1 MKKPFLF
8 LCLTLLTL
16 ILFRGFLFRQLIS
29 YHEIGQRKAINI
41 THPKLIKC
49 IDAQLHNQQMDI
61 KEIARIANKVTTQ
74 ELRFTAKKVSQNP
87 NDLINSHQANC
98 VGYASMFNTIATH
111 LIKKNGLEKE
121 LVAQHKIGHLYLLG
135 FNLHSFFKSPFFMDH
150 DFNQIIHLKTKEV
163 IAIDPTV
170 SDYLWINCITTTN

>member
-1 MKKPFLF
+1 MTFLII
-8 LCLTLLTL
+8 LLL
-16 ILFRGFLFRQLIS
+16 KGYLFRLLVT
-29 YHEIGQRKAINI
+29 YHKIGQRVTINI
-41 THPKLIKC
+41 TNPRLIKC
-49 IDAQLHNQQMDI
+49 IDNELDNQQLNI
-61 KEIARIANKVTTQ
+61 EEIATIANKITTQ
-74 ELRFTAKKVSQNP
+74 ELRFTTRKVSQDP
-87 NDLINSHQANC
+87 NDIINSHQANC
-98 VGYASMFNTIATH
+98 VGYASLFNTIANH
-111 LIKKNGLEKE
+111 IIKKNGLEKE